1 MVPRAPGY
9 AMLVEFL
16 EYPNEGYGSRPEECI
31 RVLKDSEAGVAS
43 TFAPFRDAAREMTTE
58 QLQELYTRTFDINP
72 VCTLEV
78 GWHVYG
84 EDYARGA
91 LLVKMKQQLRDHD
104 LPESRELP
112 DHLTHVLALL
122 ARLQGEEADGLAS
135 RYVLPALGKMLGGMS
150 DVDNPYKAVLE
161 AIDQSV
167 RSHFKVEIVAPRE
180 RRGDPPGWSSRMPV
194 SPAGCGSRDN
204 ASLGRGRKG
213 NHDVR

>member
-9 AMLVEFL
+9 AMLAEFL
-16 EYPNEGYGSRPEECI
+16 EYPIEGYGSRPEECFHD
-31 RVLKDSEAGVAS
+31 LKDSEAEVAS
-43 TFAPFRDAAREMTTE
+43 TFASFRDAVQETTTE
-58 QLQELYTRTFDINP
+58 GLQELYTRTFDINP

-91 LLVKMKQQLRDHD
+91 LLVKMRQQLRDNN

-135 RYVLPALGKMLGGMS
+135 RYVLPALGKMIGGLS
-150 DVDNPYKAVLE
+150 DVANPYKAVLE

-167 RSHFKVEIVAPRE
+167 RIHFKVEIVAPRE
-180 RRGDPPGWSSRMPV
+180 RRGDPPGWANRVPQ
-194 SPAGCGSRDN
+194 PFANCGSRDN
-204 ASLGRGRKG
+204 TPSGPGRRG
-213 NHDVR
+213 NNDVR